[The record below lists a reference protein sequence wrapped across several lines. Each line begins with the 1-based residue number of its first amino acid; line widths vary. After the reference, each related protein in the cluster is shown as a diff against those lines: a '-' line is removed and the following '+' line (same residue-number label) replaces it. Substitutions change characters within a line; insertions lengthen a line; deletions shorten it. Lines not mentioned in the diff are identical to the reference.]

1 MRLCQFPPPEHLLID
16 LCFLLCKTSL
26 SLRPLAQTFL
36 MVVEVQRCSDTL
48 CPPPPVHRADEK
60 WAPCLAGQE
69 AAALPA
75 PSVHAS
81 SHSKNPH
88 VLQSKH
94 SSTADVSSAT
104 AQV

>member
-48 CPPPPVHRADEK
+48 
-60 WAPCLAGQE
+60 
-69 AAALPA
+69 
-75 PSVHAS
+75 
-81 SHSKNPH
+81 
-88 VLQSKH
+88 
-94 SSTADVSSAT
+94 
-104 AQV
+104 